1 MIVSVALLWVLSGA
15 SSKEKSFWLQILKV
29 SKFSRFRRSWCFLCD
44 GFAHL
49 EMAEWGFQK
58 QLNVSCVS
66 DVSLQIS
73 EIYVSGESSDLTAK
87 EKLLLWSQQ
96 ATEGYP
102 SLRCVNFTSSWSDG
116 RMFNALL
123 HKYRS
128 GGKWKSLKIVS
139 VCSHDWIVKSAQ
151 PI

>member
-1 MIVSVALLWVLSGA
+1 MLTVNPPKVQNSGLNASAFYWMVLSTSGWLN
-15 SSKEKSFWLQILKV
+15 KGFKSITIYPAFIM
-29 SKFSRFRRSWCFLCD
+29 SPC
-44 GFAHL
+44 
-49 EMAEWGFQK
+49 
-58 QLNVSCVS
+58 
-66 DVSLQIS
+66 QIS

-102 SLRCVNFTSSWSDG
+102 GLRCVNFTSSWSDG

-128 GGKWKSLKIVS
+128 VQRMGKRRYCACLRLWLKRKV
-139 VCSHDWIVKSAQ
+139 VCQTCQFSMPVRWFS
-151 PI
+151 